1 MSNNPDEE
9 FLNATDLADKLIR
22 SQNVIN
28 FWEFTET
35 EWNSLDP
42 NQQKKFTDLYNY
54 LHNPETKQLILSRSK
69 KGGRKRR
76 KTKKKKKKRKKKK
89 KTRKYI
95 LKKKRTKRRY

>member
-42 NQQKKFTDLYNY
+42 NQQKKFIDLYNY

-76 KTKKKKKKRKKKK
+76 KTKKRKKKRKS
-89 KTRKYI
+89 RKSI
-95 LKKKRTKRRY
+95 LKKRRTKRKRRR